1 MAEKKII
8 EEGGVKTLWK
18 RKIIEEGGVKTLW
31 KRIRTALSGKADSA
45 HTHTISQVT
54 SLQGELDSKIEPVNT
69 VATSYTLP
77 SISVGQM
84 KMLSATAGQY
94 ANQEIR
100 LPSGGTYIVVNFA
113 FNLPNTIAYIGIYS
127 GGAIVGKP
135 HTSGD
140 STSSLAYKGFYIR
153 IS

>member
-1 MAEKKII
+1 M
-8 EEGGVKTLWK
+8 
-18 RKIIEEGGVKTLW
+18 
-31 KRIRTALSGKADSA
+31 
-45 HTHTISQVT
+45 T

>member
-1 MAEKKII
+1 MAEK
-8 EEGGVKTLWK
+8 
-18 RKIIEEGGVKTLW
+18 KIIEEGGVKTLW

-45 HTHTISQVT
+45 HTHTISQVA

-100 LPSGGTYIVVNFA
+100 LPSGGTYMVMNFA
-113 FNLPNTIAYIGIYS
+113 FTAGWLRNYTGIYS
-127 GGAIVGKP
+127 GGSIVGYP
-135 HTSGD
+135 QTSGD